1 MRQALVWHSPL
12 GAEGF
17 ACDLRGRICIM
28 DEKKSIKLD
37 FWKCIEYLRPKAAA
51 VICLT
56 VLLALGGFLTARFL
70 IPPTYRAELLLY
82 ASNSGGP
89 GAAEPATLTASDLTA
104 SKSLVDTCAALLDSR
119 TLYEEVTQ
127 LSGPDGGY
135 KSWHRRVTAASVEG
149 SEVFRVYVTDRDPAR
164 AAAIANAVAEVF
176 PGYVSG
182 IAEGCSLHVVDRA
195 TVPEKRYAPSSAKYA
210 ALAGLLGAALSCA
223 WVVMSGLAAELRGSA
238 ACAAYKGR

>member
-1 MRQALVWHSPL
+1 
-12 GAEGF
+12 
-17 ACDLRGRICIM
+17 M

-37 FWKCIEYLRPKAAA
+37 FWKCIEYLRPKAAV

-89 GAAEPATLTASDLTA
+89 GAAEPTTLTASDLAA

-119 TLYEEVTQ
+119 TLYEEVAR

-149 SEVFRVYVTDRDPAR
+149 SEVFRVYVTDRDPTR

-176 PGYVSG
+176 PGY
-182 IAEGCSLHVVDRA
+182 IRSLIHI
-195 TVPEKRYAPSSAKYA
+195 
-210 ALAGLLGAALSCA
+210 
-223 WVVMSGLAAELRGSA
+223 
-238 ACAAYKGR
+238 

>member
-1 MRQALVWHSPL
+1 M
-12 GAEGF
+12 
-17 ACDLRGRICIM
+17 
-28 DEKKSIKLD
+28 
-37 FWKCIEYLRPKAAA
+37 
-51 VICLT
+51 
-56 VLLALGGFLTARFL
+56 
-70 IPPTYRAELLLY
+70 
-82 ASNSGGP
+82 
-89 GAAEPATLTASDLTA
+89 TLTASDLAA

-119 TLYEEVTQ
+119 TLYEEVAR

-149 SEVFRVYVTDRDPAR
+149 SEVFRVYVTDRDPTR

-223 WVVMSGLAAELRGSA
+223 WVVMSGLAAELKGSA
-238 ACAAYKGR
+238 ARAAYKGR

>member
-1 MRQALVWHSPL
+1 
-12 GAEGF
+12 
-17 ACDLRGRICIM
+17 M

-89 GAAEPATLTASDLTA
+89 GAAEPATLTASDLAA

-119 TLYEEVTQ
+119 TLYEEVPGFQ
-127 LSGPDGGY
+127 A
-135 KSWHRRVTAASVEG
+135 RTAAISRGTEG
-149 SEVFRVYVTDRDPAR
+149 SPPPPWRAR
-164 AAAIANAVAEVF
+164 RCFE
-176 PGYVSG
+176 S
-182 IAEGCSLHVVDRA
+182 
-195 TVPEKRYAPSSAKYA
+195 
-210 ALAGLLGAALSCA
+210 
-223 WVVMSGLAAELRGSA
+223 M
-238 ACAAYKGR
+238 

>member
-1 MRQALVWHSPL
+1 MRQALVRRSPL

-17 ACDLRGRICIM
+17 ACDLRGRIGIM

-37 FWKCIEYLRPKAAA
+37 FWKCIEYLRPKAAV

-89 GAAEPATLTASDLTA
+89 GAAEPATLTASDLAA

-119 TLYEEVTQ
+119 TLYEEVAR

-149 SEVFRVYVTDRDPAR
+149 SEVFRVYVTDRDPTR

-195 TVPEKRYAPSSAKYA
+195 TVPEKRYAPSSVKYA

-223 WVVMSGLAAELRGSA
+223 WVVMSGLAAEQKGSA

>member
-1 MRQALVWHSPL
+1 MQPA

-37 FWKCIEYLRPKAAA
+37 FWKCIEYLRPKA
-51 VICLT
+51 
-56 VLLALGGFLTARFL
+56 
-70 IPPTYRAELLLY
+70 P
-82 ASNSGGP
+82 
-89 GAAEPATLTASDLTA
+89 LTA
-104 SKSLVDTCAALLDSR
+104 SKSLMDTCAALLDSR
-119 TLYEEVTQ
+119 TLYEEVAR

-135 KSWHRRVTAASVEG
+135 KSWHRKVTAASVEG
-149 SEVFRVYVTDRDPAR
+149 SEVFRVYVTDRDPTR

-195 TVPEKRYAPSSAKYA
+195 TVPEERYAPSSAKYA

-223 WVVMSGLAAELRGSA
+223 WVVMSGLAAELKGSA

>member
-1 MRQALVWHSPL
+1 MRQALVRRSPL

-89 GAAEPATLTASDLTA
+89 GAAEPATLTASDLAA

-119 TLYEEVTQ
+119 TLYEEVAR

-135 KSWHRRVTAASVEG
+135 KSWHRRVTAASVAA
-149 SEVFRVYVTDRDPAR
+149 VT
-164 AAAIANAVAEVF
+164 
-176 PGYVSG
+176 
-182 IAEGCSLHVVDRA
+182 
-195 TVPEKRYAPSSAKYA
+195 
-210 ALAGLLGAALSCA
+210 
-223 WVVMSGLAAELRGSA
+223 LR
-238 ACAAYKGR
+238 CHDL

>member
-1 MRQALVWHSPL
+1 
-12 GAEGF
+12 
-17 ACDLRGRICIM
+17 M

-119 TLYEEVTQ
+119 TLYEEVAR

-135 KSWHRRVTAASVEG
+135 KSWHRSLRG
-149 SEVFRVYVTDRDPAR
+149 GLR
-164 AAAIANAVAEVF
+164 
-176 PGYVSG
+176 GVSG
-182 IAEGCSLHVVDRA
+182 LCDR
-195 TVPEKRYAPSSAKYA
+195 
-210 ALAGLLGAALSCA
+210 
-223 WVVMSGLAAELRGSA
+223 
-238 ACAAYKGR
+238 

>member
-1 MRQALVWHSPL
+1 MHRVPPPQGGGGDLSDGPIGVGRIFNGPFSHSPHL
-12 GAEGF
+12 PRRASS
-17 ACDLRGRICIM
+17 LRQQQWRPGR
-28 DEKKSIKLD
+28 
-37 FWKCIEYLRPKAAA
+37 R
-51 VICLT
+51 
-56 VLLALGGFLTARFL
+56 G
-70 IPPTYRAELLLY
+70 
-82 ASNSGGP
+82 
-89 GAAEPATLTASDLTA
+89 ASDLAA

-119 TLYEEVTQ
+119 TLYEEVAQ
-127 LSGPDGGY
+127 LSDPDGGY

-149 SEVFRVYVTDRDPAR
+149 SEVFRVYVTDRDPTR

-210 ALAGLLGAALSCA
+210 ALAGLLGAVLSCA
-223 WVVMSGLAAELRGSA
+223 WVVMSGLAAELKGSA